1 MNCGLATFSMM
12 TLRAKIDETYA
23 ALQYEQSLY
32 FPQTEKIVSLEM
44 DLKCL
49 QTLHATS
56 ETALSR
62 ELIAYGAI
70 GLFAIAFMMFSALLV
85 LFECIEL
92 YNAAWMMT
100 KCKELSATATRFF
113 LLTYSLYCVVF
124 CPPVFVVHVCF
135 WFNTLTVCYIL
146 GNVSSKWGDE
156 AYRICQRIVGF
167 VTQNYQNIMLS
178 VIAVM
183 MCVIALK

>member
-1 MNCGLATFSMM
+1 MNCGLATFCMM

-49 QTLHATS
+49 QTLHATI
-56 ETALSR
+56 ETR
-62 ELIAYGAI
+62 ELIAYCAI
-70 GLFAIAFMMFSALLV
+70 GLCIVACLMFAVLSA
-85 LFECIEL
+85 LFECTEW
-92 YNAAWMMT
+92 YTVAWMMT
-100 KCKELSATATRFF
+100 KCEELSTVAVRFSVLIF
-113 LLTYSLYCVVF
+113 SLYCVVF
-124 CPPVFVVHVCF
+124 CPPVFIVHLYVA
-135 WFNTLTVCYIL
+135 FNAMTVCYI
-146 GNVSSKWGDE
+146 VSNISKCG
-156 AYRICQRIVGF
+156 AIRRNCHSIVGF